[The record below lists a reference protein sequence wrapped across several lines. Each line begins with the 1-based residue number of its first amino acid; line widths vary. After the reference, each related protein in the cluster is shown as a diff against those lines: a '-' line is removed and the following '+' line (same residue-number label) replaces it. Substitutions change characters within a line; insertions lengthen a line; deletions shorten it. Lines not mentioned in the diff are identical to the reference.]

1 MRRSTATAAAAI
13 ALLVACGGGDGDDLT
28 PGSSSTSTTPVT
40 VDAAAA
46 GFCDAFGAL
55 LVGPLA
61 EGGFDPQVPEELRAA
76 VDVSRPLV
84 AALRTSAPPEIA
96 EAATFVA
103 DAYDAAFNVLDRY
116 GYDLARVDAEATSAE
131 QAALDSFGR
140 SPTGPA
146 VDDPYDEVDQ
156 FVAERCAP
164 GVTLPPDLTGTTTP

>member
-1 MRRSTATAAAAI
+1 MGRSGAVLV
-13 ALLVACGGGDGDDLT
+13 ALVLVACGGDDGDDLT

-61 EGGFDPQVPEELRAA
+61 EGGLDPRVPEQLRAA

-84 AALRTSAPPEIA
+84 ASLRREAPPEVA
-96 EAATFVA
+96 DAAAHVA

-116 GYDLARVDAEATSAE
+116 GYDLARVEAEATNEE

-140 SPTGPA
+140 APTGPGLE
-146 VDDPYDEVDQ
+146 DPYDQVDQ

-164 GVTLPPDLTGTTTP
+164 GVTLPPDLTATTSP

>member
-1 MRRSTATAAAAI
+1 MGRSAAAAF
-13 ALLVACGGGDGDDLT
+13 ALLLVACGGDDGDDLT

-61 EGGFDPQVPEELRAA
+61 EGGFDPQVPDQLRAA

-84 AALRTSAPPEIA
+84 AALRAEAPPEIA

-103 DAYDAAFNVLDRY
+103 DAYDSAFAVLDRY
-116 GYDLARVDAEATSAE
+116 GYDLARVEAEATPTE
-131 QAALDSFGR
+131 QAALDNFGR
-140 SPTGPA
+140 SPTGPGL
-146 VDDPYDEVDQ
+146 DDPYDDVDA

-164 GVTLPPDLTGTTTP
+164 GVTLPPDLTGTTSP